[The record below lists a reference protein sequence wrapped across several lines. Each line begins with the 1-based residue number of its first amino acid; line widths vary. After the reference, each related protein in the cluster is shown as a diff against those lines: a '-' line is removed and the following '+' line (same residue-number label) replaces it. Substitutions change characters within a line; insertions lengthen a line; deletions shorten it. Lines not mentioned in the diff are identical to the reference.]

1 MRARSSA
8 KSAGHMQYF
17 EPNFIDEALVVLDR
31 FGGRAKVLAGGTLLG
46 PHLRAHPGE
55 ADALVNL
62 KRIRDLSEIR
72 LDGDSLHIGA
82 LVTAR
87 TIARDPLVSRH
98 APLLALAA
106 ASLGAPQLRTVA
118 TIGGNVLS
126 THHAADMACALLACD
141 ATASIAKLD
150 DAPLA
155 VPVEQ
160 MLSPGFAGLQNGSIL
175 TGLRIASAGGTRC
188 AFEKMQTRAAFELAL
203 VSAAASIRR
212 SDSGDV
218 AEARIALGGAAQ
230 TPIRAVA
237 AEQAIGGGALSESRI
252 DAAARAA
259 ADVDAEPPDDERA
272 SSAYRRQL
280 VRTLV
285 ARALSAVRRGSGGGG

>member
-1 MRARSSA
+1 MRAWSSA
-8 KSAGHMQYF
+8 KTAGHMQYF
-17 EPNFIDEALVVLDR
+17 EPNFIGEALVVLDR

-46 PHLRAHPGE
+46 PHLRAHPGD

-72 LDGDSLHIGA
+72 LDGSTLHIGA
-82 LVTAR
+82 LATAR
-87 TIARDPLVSRH
+87 TIARDPFIAQH

-106 ASLGAPQLRTVA
+106 GSLGAPQLRTVA

-141 ATASIAKLD
+141 ATATIAKLD
-150 DAPLA
+150 DATLSL
-155 VPVEQ
+155 PVEQ
-160 MLSPGFAGLQNGSIL
+160 MLAPGFAGLQTGSL
-175 TGLRIASAGGTRC
+175 LSAFSISSAAGSRC
-188 AFEKMQTRAAFELAL
+188 AFEKMQTRQAFELAL
-203 VSAAASIRR
+203 VSACASIRAAANGNVL
-212 SDSGDV
+212 D
-218 AEARIALGGAAQ
+218 ARIALGGAAH

-237 AEQAIGGGALSESRI
+237 AEQAITGGDLSASRI
-252 DAAARAA
+252 AVAARAA
-259 ADVDAEPPDDERA
+259 GDVDAEPPDDDRA

-285 ARALSAVRRGSGGGG
+285 TRVLNDVRHSSSGDA